1 MVSFLTLGCL
11 TLRHLYTS
19 IGRPAGLIPRA
30 CTWVTV
36 MGGCL
41 IRNWP
46 SGCQPLGMYHY
57 HTGVK
62 HCVIAWMDSRL
73 QTACWCSAPWGRSGG
88 SMSGSLSDLII
99 ILILIILY
107 IGGGKPWDSAHPGS
121 RKSQHPVRLHPGF
134 SNRTCPK
141 RYFKQTTPGVVV
153 HVSLGVWWVWLP
165 RGPEYIYLFK
175 ENRWP
180 QAIPP
185 ISTHEKFC
193 LIKVWS
199 W

>member
-1 MVSFLTLGCL
+1 MRKAKTELIRRCIFLNSSPSLWKKFVVLTLVSFLTLGCL
-11 TLRHLYTS
+11 TLGHLYTS
-19 IGRPAGLIPRA
+19 I
-30 CTWVTV
+30 
-36 MGGCL
+36 
-41 IRNWP
+41 
-46 SGCQPLGMYHY
+46 
-57 HTGVK
+57 
-62 HCVIAWMDSRL
+62 
-73 QTACWCSAPWGRSGG
+73 
-88 SMSGSLSDLII
+88 
-99 ILILIILY
+99 ILY
-107 IGGGKPWDSAHPGS
+107 IGEGKPWDSAHSGS

-165 RGPEYIYLFK
+165 RGPEYIYLFQ

-193 LIKVWS
+193 LMKVWS
-199 W
+199 WWWTSLT